1 MDGGGLHIR
10 VLLVPRKERPKGKY
24 KSVCERLVSWV
35 ESRQRFVTTDTV
47 AELEFWGR
55 VETGGSVFT

>member
-1 MDGGGLHIR
+1 MDGGGLHIS
-10 VLLVPRKERPKGKY
+10 VLLVPRKERPKEKH
-24 KSVCERLVSWV
+24 KSVCGRLVSWV
-35 ESRQRFVTTDTV
+35 ERRERFVTSDMV